1 VNAVAWHQR
10 SLQDRI
16 AQFLKGGSGEPG
28 SAAHGPAD
36 AFQSLPHAPALGAGE
51 LDDQHVVDTARFYA
65 EQLLPQTKGLVPQIT
80 AGGASVLAGDLSA
93 VLV

>member
-1 VNAVAWHQR
+1 LAAREWK
-10 SLQDRI
+10 SE
-16 AQFLKGGSGEPG
+16 GG
-28 SAAHGPAD
+28 D
-36 AFQSLPHAPALGAGE
+36 ASFCDMKLH
-51 LDDQHVVDTARFYA
+51 TARFYA